1 MTRKRSQTQRKRI
14 RVTRDEALALFDD
27 PKELNEPFYSSIM
40 EKFGD
45 DESFVIEAI
54 RLSERAY
61 WHAAERFQ
69 MKPEIA
75 LIAFEKFHKNG
86 LDYRDKVEYT
96 PSNIQ
101 KIIGDG
107 DAIERLRRYVETL
120 GLNEKLPKHNA
131 KTSKKTKI

>member
-1 MTRKRSQTQRKRI
+1 M
-14 RVTRDEALALFDD
+14 FDD
-27 PKELNEPFYSSIM
+27 PEELNEPFYSSIM

-61 WHAAERFQ
+61 WHAPERFQ

-86 LDYRDKVEYT
+86 LEYSYKVEYA
-96 PSNIQ
+96 PKNIQ
-101 KIIGDG
+101 TIIGDG
-107 DAIERLRRYVETL
+107 DAIERLRRYVQRL
-120 GLNEKLPKHNA
+120 GLDEKLPIHN
-131 KTSKKTKI
+131 TKRRKRDKGI